1 MPLHLRHGYTNEQG
15 RGASSSS
22 PSTSPTTD
30 TLPTLRSDIGRN
42 PLHEEDDG
50 KGKRNRSICFN
61 TRVASRSSSLVRFL
75 LVLVALAFSFQLL
88 GRVPPSHH
96 TTRQTSTVENHLPKA
111 SPLRP
116 LDTSDYDHYTVRI
129 NTWQREDQLS
139 VSIQHFLSCDRV
151 ALVQVI
157 WCLAQGPPPTWLLE
171 SWPDRVVVEAHTE
184 NSLNA
189 RFDVLLPPPTK
200 GILTVDDDVLRPCLA
215 LDSAFVKWT
224 SNPDRMVGFDAR
236 THVVEEPSSSSSN
249 NTAVWKYGYLSET
262 TRSNHYSLTL
272 SRFAFIHVD
281 YLKSYTE
288 EIPQEYLEIV
298 REHMNCEDILLSFWV
313 SHLTEDQPPL
323 LADYWAMKSQVKLWS
338 PKTISGSSQHKRT
351 RDICVD
357 TFRREFALDHLVKA
371 TWVHHESGT
380 RALDVW
386 QAGMPAEVSFAESQS
401 SIKEALNRW
410 KEGVVSD
417 MGPELLKMIQDTAN
431 FPYEEGLIEGT
442 PPWQAKFNK
451 NP

>member
-1 MPLHLRHGYTNEQG
+1 
-15 RGASSSS
+15 
-22 PSTSPTTD
+22 
-30 TLPTLRSDIGRN
+30 
-42 PLHEEDDG
+42 
-50 KGKRNRSICFN
+50 
-61 TRVASRSSSLVRFL
+61 
-75 LVLVALAFSFQLL
+75 
-88 GRVPPSHH
+88 
-96 TTRQTSTVENHLPKA
+96 
-111 SPLRP
+111 
-116 LDTSDYDHYTVRI
+116 VRI
-129 NTWQREDQLS
+129 NTWQREDQLR
-139 VSIQHFLSCDRV
+139 VSIQHFLSCERV

-157 WCLAQGPPPTWLLE
+157 WCLAQGPPPAWLLA
-171 SWPDRVVVEAHTE
+171 SDARVVVEAHTD

-215 LDSAFVKWT
+215 LDAAFVKWT

-236 THVVEEPSSSSSN
+236 THVVEESSSSSN
-249 NTAVWKYGYLSET
+249 STDVWKYGYLSET

-288 EIPQEYLEIV
+288 EIPPEFLLMV
-298 REHMNCEDILLSFWV
+298 ADHMNCEDILLSFWV

-323 LADYWAMKSQVKLWS
+323 LADYWAMKSQIKLWS
-338 PKTISGSSQHKRT
+338 PQTISGTSGHKRI
-351 RDICVD
+351 RDVCVD
-357 TFRREFALDHLVKA
+357 TFRRGFALDHMVKA
-371 TWVHHESGT
+371 TWVHHERGT

-386 QAGMPAEVSFAESQS
+386 QAGMPAELSFAESQS
-401 SIKEALNRW
+401 SIKAALNRW

-417 MGPELLKMIQDTAN
+417 MGPELLKLIQDTAN
-431 FPYEEGLIEGT
+431 YPYEAGLIEGT